1 MSLFFISYGQLVNDG
16 VCVFFHRFDKAMV
29 ALRRKLAGHH
39 PPGEESGAGEEERH
53 PIRVKKE
60 HAHAPQV
67 AGISE

>member
-1 MSLFFISYGQLVNDG
+1 MT
-16 VCVFFHRFDKAMV
+16 VCFVYRFDKAMV

-60 HAHAPQV
+60 HAGPQV